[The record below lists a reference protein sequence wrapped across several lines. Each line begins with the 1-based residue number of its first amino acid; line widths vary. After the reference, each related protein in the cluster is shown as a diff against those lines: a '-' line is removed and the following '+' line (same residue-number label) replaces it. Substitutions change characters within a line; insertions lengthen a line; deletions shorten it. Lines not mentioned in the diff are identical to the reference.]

1 MTSWDISSA
10 ERALASGDIAGLC
23 DDIAA
28 RFPDSPELSS
38 VEALVRRALGD
49 TSRVAD
55 TPESKIFFDSI
66 DTTRRLLDSGQSD
79 TTMVRRI
86 EIGKDLD
93 FIANLQGIAGWSI
106 PQFLNFLM
114 IRRITPTGRAAV
126 VGTMRDDGIY
136 VLEWISYYRALGFEH
151 IFIYTNDNADGSEEL
166 LRKLADHGVI
176 TLIES
181 ETNRRVAPE
190 VKASEHSLQLLH
202 DLRRFEWVLYVD
214 SDEFFVPAP
223 RFDNSVSNVITGLH
237 TQFPDRLPSAV
248 CYSWRW
254 YVSGMAFAR
263 TGAFLIERFQH
274 ARPHP
279 MSKALVRLP
288 DVMSMRFEHYPEV
301 VAGGLLVD
309 SRFDMVPNVE
319 QMWSEW
325 RPQYDG
331 GWINHYWPKSFE
343 EFAIKKARGQTLRL
357 EVNSYDRPFA
367 FFFQWNGY
375 ETPDNHLPVDPVVR
389 NRVVTHVAE
398 LRSLEGVAE
407 VADRID
413 RQFHNLVAHYY
424 GDRDRLRSLYEEHM
438 TGPTDL

>member
-1 MTSWDISSA
+1 MDISGA

-28 RFPDSPELSS
+28 RFPDTPDLSS

-49 TSRVAD
+49 TSQVSD
-55 TPESKIFFDSI
+55 TPETKIFFDSI
-66 DTTRRLLDSGQSD
+66 DTTRRLLDSAQTDRSRAG
-79 TTMVRRI
+79 RI

-166 LRKLADHGVI
+166 LRILAEHGVI

-181 ETNRRVAPE
+181 ETNRKVAPE

-223 RFDNSVSNVITGLH
+223 QFGNSVLRVITALQ
-237 TQFPDRLPSAV
+237 TQFPNRLPSGV
-248 CYSWRW
+248 CYAWRW

-263 TGAFLIERFQH
+263 TGDLLIERFQH

-279 MSKALVRLP
+279 ITKALVRLP
-288 DVMSMRFEHYPEV
+288 DVISMRHEHYPDL
-301 VAGGLLVD
+301 VAGGFLVD
-309 SRFDMVPNVE
+309 SASNAVPNVE
-319 QMWSEW
+319 QMWTAW

-367 FFFQWNGY
+367 LFFQWNGY
-375 ETPDNHLPVDPVVR
+375 ESPDNHLPVDPVMC
-389 NRVVTHVAE
+389 NRVKTQVE
-398 LRSLEGVAE
+398 KLRRMDGVAE

-413 RQFHNLVAHYY
+413 SEFHALVAHYY
-424 GDRDRLRSLYEEHM
+424 GDRDRLRSLYDEHM